1 MIQSILLLAAA
12 TVFVIILLP
21 KSVKKAKTW
30 QQNTSRLLRFVG
42 FGSEVGLYAFL
53 TFYIL
58 WFIGIL
64 LSLRQ

>member
-30 QQNTSRLLRFVG
+30 QQNTSRFSRFVG
-42 FGSEVGLYAFL
+42 FGSEAGIYAFL